1 MLSMATRRSNDV
13 SNGFNLPME
22 KYGATEETQTFAN
35 RELVDESE
43 DGPLVLNVL
52 GQSRERDDPGTFFN
66 DGKRKIDF
74 VIVYE
79 EEKLS
84 EKQLQKKEKEA
95 EVRREKGLP
104 ATEEEIEAEKQDG
117 WRKKY
122 LQNITEAGLVVEE
135 DAVETEKKVIVYYK
149 LHAPWQCMVFFAE
162 ELGLKAPLQAQPN
175 PNLNWSG
182 KLMTKLKLPNPMNQE
197 VPFQPLDYYTC
208 SFKRSKL
215 HKFVGSQNRDR
226 FFTNTDRIRVVNE
239 ILQNVTYGKRKR
251 AEVGIDRL
259 LEEDVFQAAYP
270 LHDGPEEYDNLAD
283 DKLNRRQVLRK
294 YWARWGAWYK
304 YQPLDHIREYF
315 GEKTAIYFAWL
326 GMYTGWLLPASV
338 VGIIVFLY
346 GIITSS
352 WNVPANEICASN
364 ETYKMCPLCDEDIG
378 CNYWYLSTTCSKAQ
392 LSYLFDHAGTVFFSI
407 FMSFWAVTF
416 LEYWKRKQAS
426 LAYHW
431 DCMDFEDEEERPR
444 PQFAA
449 QAPLLEKNPITGIL
463 EPYFPEDMRK
473 RRWLTGIGVLV
484 GMVSL
489 VLIFMLGV
497 IMYRVLVSI
506 PLFQSEIFRSEAQS
520 IASMSGA
527 VVNLVLIMVLGQ
539 VYQRLAGI
547 LNDWEM
553 HRTQTEYE
561 DNLTFKVFI
570 FQFMNFFSSVFYI
583 AFIKGKFVGYPGNYV
598 RLFGLRNED
607 CGSGGCLIELA
618 QQLIV
623 IMVGKQ
629 IINNCQELI
638 IPKVKQLILRWKVS
652 GSFGRNSD
660 SHLSRWEED
669 YQLVPNE
676 GLFEEYLE
684 MVIQFGFITVF
695 VAAFPL
701 APLFAL
707 LNNWIEI
714 RLDAQKFIGELRRG
728 LADRAQDIG
737 IWYDILEF
745 TAQLAVISNGF
756 LIAFT
761 SQFLPRLLY
770 HHDCGT
776 LQGYTN
782 FTLAY
787 SPENST
793 HQECRY
799 QDYRDDEG
807 NHTIFYYR
815 LLALRLGFVIVFEHF
830 VFGIS
835 RAIDFVV
842 PDVPESLEV
851 KIKREAYL
859 AKQALQEVQEQL
871 VDLS

>member
-1 MLSMATRRSNDV
+1 MPSVQDEDEYRSESLRLLGD
-13 SNGFNLPME
+13 E
-22 KYGATEETQTFAN
+22 AD
-35 RELVDESE
+35 DESE

>member
-859 AKQALQEVQEQL
+859 AKQALQEVQ
-871 VDLS
+871 

>member
-1 MLSMATRRSNDV
+1 MFWDPDTDL
-13 SNGFNLPME
+13 GF
-22 KYGATEETQTFAN
+22 
-35 RELVDESE
+35 S
-43 DGPLVLNVL
+43 L
-52 GQSRERDDPGTFFN
+52 GE
-66 DGKRKIDF
+66 GK
-74 VIVYE
+74 E
-79 EEKLS
+79 
-84 EKQLQKKEKEA
+84 
-95 EVRREKGLP
+95 G
-104 ATEEEIEAEKQDG
+104 G
-117 WRKKY
+117 
-122 LQNITEAGLVVEE
+122 GLVGS
-135 DAVETEKKVIVYYK
+135 YF
-149 LHAPWQCMVFFAE
+149 H
-162 ELGLKAPLQAQPN
+162 
-175 PNLNWSG
+175 
-182 KLMTKLKLPNPMNQE
+182 
-197 VPFQPLDYYTC
+197 
-208 SFKRSKL
+208 
-215 HKFVGSQNRDR
+215 VGSDHVPSPGQHSSISERN
-226 FFTNTDRIRVVNE
+226 FPIR
-239 ILQNVTYGKRKR
+239 G
-251 AEVGIDRL
+251 
-259 LEEDVFQAAYP
+259 
-270 LHDGPEEYDNLAD
+270 
-283 DKLNRRQVLRK
+283 
-294 YWARWGAWYK
+294 
-304 YQPLDHIREYF
+304 
-315 GEKTAIYFAWL
+315 
-326 GMYTGWLLPASV
+326 
-338 VGIIVFLY
+338 
-346 GIITSS
+346 
-352 WNVPANEICASN
+352 
-364 ETYKMCPLCDEDIG
+364 
-378 CNYWYLSTTCSKAQ
+378 
-392 LSYLFDHAGTVFFSI
+392 
-407 FMSFWAVTF
+407 
-416 LEYWKRKQAS
+416 
-426 LAYHW
+426 
-431 DCMDFEDEEERPR
+431 
-444 PQFAA
+444 
-449 QAPLLEKNPITGIL
+449 
-463 EPYFPEDMRK
+463 
-473 RRWLTGIGVLV
+473 
-484 GMVSL
+484 
-489 VLIFMLGV
+489 
-497 IMYRVLVSI
+497 
-506 PLFQSEIFRSEAQS
+506 QS

-583 AFIKGKFVGYPGNYV
+583 AFIKGKLSPNKCINTRIYV
-598 RLFGLRNED
+598 FNIRRLPWQLRPSLRSEERGLR
-607 CGSGGCLIELA
+607 SGGCLIELA

-859 AKQALQEVQEQL
+859 AKQALQEVQPWIFGSSIIIKVEDFSGYQYICIVPNVSL
-871 VDLS
+871 LEIIAVNFPKSISLEAWSYRITPRH

>member
-1 MLSMATRRSNDV
+1 MKPT
-13 SNGFNLPME
+13 
-22 KYGATEETQTFAN
+22 
-35 RELVDESE
+35 DESE

>member
-1 MLSMATRRSNDV
+1 MPSRTDDEWRESVQLLGHEADDE
-13 SNGFNLPME
+13 G
-22 KYGATEETQTFAN
+22 EE
-35 RELVDESE
+35 
-43 DGPLVLNVL
+43 GPLVLDVA
-52 GQSRERDDPGTFFN
+52 SSKSRDDPGTYFN
-66 DGKRKIDF
+66 DGRKKIDF
-74 VIVYE
+74 IIVYE

-95 EVRREKGLP
+95 ATRRDKGLP
-104 ATEEEIEAEKQDG
+104 PTEEDLEEKKHG
-117 WRKKY
+117 EWRKSF
-122 LQNITEAGLVVEE
+122 LENIQKAGLVLEE
-135 DAVETEKKVIVYYK
+135 DAVETEKKLIIYYK
-149 LHAPWQCMVFFAE
+149 LHAPWQCMTFFAE

-175 PNLNWSG
+175 PHLNWSERI
-182 KLMTKLKLPNPMNQE
+182 LAKLKLPNPMLSDF
-197 VPFQPLDYYTC
+197 PFYPVDFYTC
-208 SFKRSKL
+208 SFKRTKL
-215 HKFVGSQNRDR
+215 HKFVGSSNRDT
-226 FFTNTDRIRVVNE
+226 FFSNLDRIRVVNE
-239 ILQNVTYGKRKR
+239 ILQNITYGKRKR

-259 LEEDVFQAAYP
+259 LEEDVFQAAFP
-270 LHDGPEEYDNLAD
+270 LHDGPEEYEGIQEE
-283 DKLNRRQVLRK
+283 KMNRRQVLRK

-326 GMYTGWLLPASV
+326 GMYTAWLLPASII
-338 VGIIVFLY
+338 GILVFMY
-346 GIITSS
+346 GVATSGG
-352 WNVPANEICASN
+352 NIPAIEICESS

-378 CNYWYLSTTCSKAQ
+378 CNYWFLSSTCSSAEM
-392 LSYLFDHAGTVFFSI
+392 SYLFDHLGTVFFSI

-431 DCMDFEDEEERPR
+431 DCMDFEEEEERPR

-449 QAPLLEKNPITGIL
+449 QAPMLEKNPITGIL

-506 PLFQSEIFRSEAQS
+506 PLFQSDIFRSEAQS

-527 VVNLVLIMVLGQ
+527 VVNLILIMVLGQ
-539 VYQRLAGI
+539 VYQRLAGM

-583 AFIKGKFVGYPGNYV
+583 AFFKGKFIGYPGNYG
-598 RLFGLRNED
+598 RIFGLRNEA

-618 QQLIV
+618 QQLVI

-638 IPKVKQLILRWKVS
+638 IPKLKQFIIRYKVS
-652 GSFGRNSD
+652 GSAFGRGGD
-660 SHLSRWEED
+660 SNQSRWEED

-684 MVIQFGFITVF
+684 MIIQFGFITVF

-728 LADRAQDIG
+728 VAERAQDIG
-737 IWYDILEF
+737 IWYDILDF
-745 TAQLAVISNGF
+745 IAQLAVISNAF

-761 SQFLPRLLY
+761 SEFLPRLLY
-770 HHDCGT
+770 HHDFGT
-776 LQGYTN
+776 LEGYTD
-782 FTLAY
+782 FTLAT
-787 SPENST
+787 SPPNT
-793 HQECRY
+793 TNTECRY
-799 QDYRDDEG
+799 QDFRDREG

-815 LLALRLGFVIVFEHF
+815 LLALRLGFVIAFEHF

-835 RAIDFVV
+835 RAIDFAV

-859 AKQALQEVQEQL
+859 AKQALQEVQ
-871 VDLS
+871 